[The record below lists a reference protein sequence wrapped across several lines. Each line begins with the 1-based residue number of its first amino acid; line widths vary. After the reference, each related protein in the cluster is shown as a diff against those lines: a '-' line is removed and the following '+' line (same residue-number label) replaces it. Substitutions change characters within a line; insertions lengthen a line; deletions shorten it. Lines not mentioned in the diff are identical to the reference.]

1 LHLSAQDND
10 INYITFSIKDKP
22 AIDSLTKLV
31 SIDRVEGMQVWA
43 YANKKE
49 LEAFRKTAIPF
60 ELLSLP
66 HMIQKVL

>member
-43 YANKKE
+43 YANKK
-49 LEAFRKTAIPF
+49 
-60 ELLSLP
+60 
-66 HMIQKVL
+66 